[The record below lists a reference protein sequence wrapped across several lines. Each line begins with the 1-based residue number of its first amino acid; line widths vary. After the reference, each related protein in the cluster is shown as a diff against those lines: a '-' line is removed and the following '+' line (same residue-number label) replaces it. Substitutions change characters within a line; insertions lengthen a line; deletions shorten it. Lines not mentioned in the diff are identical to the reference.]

1 MKDNSMK
8 NGALNWVFCDGDL
21 PPRGDNPDFIGHE
34 ALMITNVGEED
45 AHIEIDVLFEDKDP
59 ETGITLQLKAKRV
72 VCIRLDQPVGEQQYQ
87 IPYGQ
92 YALHVKSNT
101 PVCAVFGRC
110 DVRQTNL
117 SYYSV
122 NGVSF

>member
-1 MKDNSMK
+1 MK
-8 NGALNWVFCDGDL
+8 NGAQNWVFCDGDL
-21 PPRGDNPDFIGHE
+21 PPQGNNPDFIGHE

-45 AHIEIDVLFEDKDP
+45 ADILIDVLFEDKDP
-59 ETGITLQLKAKRV
+59 ETDIKLQLKAKRV
-72 VCIRLDQPVGEQQYQ
+72 MCIRLDKPFGEQQYQ

-92 YALHVKSNT
+92 YALHVKSNV

-117 SYYSV
+117 AYYSV